1 MNEREAQEL
10 LDFLV
15 QRGVTDLE
23 LDQTGGNVYAVI
35 RKDAGGVSN
44 FVWQDENI
52 GIHFVWQDENIGIH
66 FYQGTTWED
75 GDEPS
80 NFAEVHVS

>member
-35 RKDAGGVSN
+35 RKYAGGVSN
-44 FVWQDENI
+44 
-52 GIHFVWQDENIGIH
+52 FVWQDENIGIH

>member
-10 LDFLV
+10 LDLLA
-15 QRGVTDLE
+15 QHGLPDLE

-35 RKDAGGVSN
+35 RRVPGGITN

-52 GIHFVWQDENIGIH
+52 GIHFYAETDWQDGE
-66 FYQGTTWED
+66 
-75 GDEPS
+75 EPS
-80 NFAEVHVS
+80 NFAEVHLS